1 MVNFANSVF
10 KAYKEKMEAIAF
22 SEALEEIGKLVSF
35 LNRYLDEKAP
45 WREGCKNIKEILNST
60 SHGIRIA
67 AIMFAPFIPDASSKI
82 LDMMGLE
89 DDLNKDGFKL
99 LTQTMPSGT
108 RIKKREILFPRK
120 K

>member
-1 MVNFANSVF
+1 
-10 KAYKEKMEAIAF
+10 
-22 SEALEEIGKLVSF
+22 
-35 LNRYLDEKAP
+35 
-45 WREGCKNIKEILNST
+45 
-60 SHGIRIA
+60 
-67 AIMFAPFIPDASSKI
+67 MFAPFIPDASSKI